1 MRGLAVWHRRAVLH
15 SPCVKAAAAE
25 GRESLRLCLPPLTH
39 CFAHPSQQPES
50 CVAVPA
56 AAHLCAA
63 SQPRHCY
70 QRGFIVSHPVRWCGA
85 IGGIAIPGIEKNG
98 RSYGLPMTFQS
109 NASLQILIH
118 SSRPQ
123 HGCLP
128 PVLPTCYFSPI
139 IPQFLASGQM
149 RGRHP
154 HGRSGELVARLQCS
168 AMVQR

>member
-1 MRGLAVWHRRAVLH
+1 
-15 SPCVKAAAAE
+15 
-25 GRESLRLCLPPLTH
+25 
-39 CFAHPSQQPES
+39 
-50 CVAVPA
+50 
-56 AAHLCAA
+56 
-63 SQPRHCY
+63 
-70 QRGFIVSHPVRWCGA
+70 VRWCGA
-85 IGGIAIPGIEKNG
+85 IGGFAIPGIEKNG
-98 RSYGLPMTFQS
+98 RSSGLPMTFQS